1 MTTVTVIGHL
11 DEFHMGK
18 DDFDCYIERMEQYFV
33 ANAVPEE
40 KQVAAFL
47 TAIGGPAYE
56 LLQNLVSP
64 ATPKDKSLTELK
76 STFRAHLKPKPLTIA
91 ERFKFHKRTQREGE
105 SVAEYVVVLKE
116 LSTHCDF
123 GDFFLE

>member
-1 MTTVTVIGHL
+1 MTTVTVIGCL

-18 DDFDCYIERMEQYFV
+18 DDFNCYIKRMEQYFV
-33 ANAVPEE
+33 ANVVPEA

-56 LLQNLVSP
+56 LLQNLVSLV
-64 ATPKDKSLTELK
+64 TSKDKSLTELK
-76 STFRAHLKPKPLTIA
+76 SIFHAHLKPKPLTIA
-91 ERFKFHKRTQREGE
+91 ERFNFHKHTQREGE
-105 SVAEYVVVLKE
+105 SVAEYVVALKE

-123 GDFFLE
+123 